1 MITVKFKN
9 LKKSEIALNAVHER
23 LEGLI
28 EKFPD
33 LEKSNIQVTLEMEN
47 SPFQA
52 GPDFFKV
59 KVHIANSRYNGIIIE
74 KADPNLYVA
83 LADVID
89 HMLENLNRF
98 GDRVRVKSIKKA
110 RQLANRIKKG
120 ETENTPPPE

>member
-9 LKKSEIALNAVHER
+9 LKKSEIAYVAVHER
-23 LEGLI
+23 LESLI

-59 KVHIANSRYNGIIIE
+59 KVHIANSRYDGIIIE
-74 KADPNLYVA
+74 KADRNLYVA
-83 LADVID
+83 LADVVD
-89 HMLENLNRF
+89 HMLENLNRL

-110 RQLANRIKKG
+110 RQLANRIKNG
-120 ETENTPPPE
+120 ETESTPLPE

>member
-9 LKKSEIALNAVHER
+9 LKKSEMAYVAVHER

-59 KVHIANSRYNGIIIE
+59 KVHIANSKYDGIVIE

-83 LADVID
+83 LADVVD
-89 HMLENLNRF
+89 HMLENLNRS

-110 RQLANRIKKG
+110 RQLANRIKNG
-120 ETENTPPPE
+120 ETNKTPPPE

>member
-9 LKKSEIALNAVHER
+9 LKKSEMAYVAVHER

-59 KVHIANSRYNGIIIE
+59 KVHIANSKYDGIVIE

-83 LADVID
+83 LADVVD
-89 HMLENLNRF
+89 HMLENLNRS
-98 GDRVRVKSIKKA
+98 GDRVRVKSIMKA
-110 RQLANRIKKG
+110 RQLANRIKNG
-120 ETENTPPPE
+120 ETNKTPPPE